1 MSTSVLCVRAHV
13 QDREYMHVW
22 VTVRTVSCFVSSLFG
37 VWTNHL
43 LLAVIPAH
51 RYAAFPAPTADFTL
65 LGWEI
70 FSFRWPRLLSF
81 CGRVVAFVPSHL
93 LIASVFRVHSLWSS
107 SI

>member
-43 LLAVIPAH
+43 LLAMIPHTGTLHFLH
-51 RYAAFPAPTADFTL
+51 RLLTLHYLDGKSFPFVGLVCFLSVAGLWLLFPLTL
-65 LGWEI
+65 L
-70 FSFRWPRLLSF
+70 LL
-81 CGRVVAFVPSHL
+81 R
-93 LIASVFRVHSLWSS
+93 
-107 SI
+107 